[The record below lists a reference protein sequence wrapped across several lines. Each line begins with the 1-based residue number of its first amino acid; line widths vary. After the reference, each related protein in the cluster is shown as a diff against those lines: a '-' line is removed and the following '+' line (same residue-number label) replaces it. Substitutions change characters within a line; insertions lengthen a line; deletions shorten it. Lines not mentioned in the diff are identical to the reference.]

1 MHVAYFPR
9 CELCVGLVSPEVF
22 VTSVRTRP
30 AFNTPPTTPPLSHSP
45 STTPPPSEHIFRP
58 LGNES
63 LVFIEG
69 GHCKRS
75 TELMGEKL
83 FLTKTNQIYDLIQN
97 TFYYYLL
104 IDWHIFNVYILRRKL
119 AQLQCM
125 YYGGPNL
132 MSNCTVFNCI
142 HVYLI
147 IAGCRMFNI

>member
-1 MHVAYFPR
+1 MSPIFLGVNCAWVWCPR
-9 CELCVGLVSPEVF
+9 RCSLPQLEQGQPLIHLPQ
-22 VTSVRTRP
+22 P
-30 AFNTPPTTPPLSHSP
+30 PPLSHSP
-45 STTPPPSEHIFRP
+45 STTPTPSEHIFRP

-83 FLTKTNQIYDLIQN
+83 FLTKNNQIYDLIQN